1 MTAKIF
7 DSTVIISSIKEIKD
21 INLIDKCLERYSIVM
36 STEVYNE
43 TKEGIT
49 EQSKE
54 SYKKISAL
62 DLKDNE
68 LFVSLIK
75 YLSDRYPYLHKGE
88 LSSFLLALI
97 EYEMKNKEYYF
108 VTDDNK
114 MKKVSSKIFDDNL
127 FTSKLNHKPLKF
139 NITGTVGLLKRLCQ
153 RNILTKGDIEKV
165 MENLENSTFYITP
178 ELIKYLKDC

>member
-54 SYKKISAL
+54 CYKKI
-62 DLKDNE
+62 KG
-68 LFVSLIK
+68 
-75 YLSDRYPYLHKGE
+75 LS
-88 LSSFLLALI
+88 
-97 EYEMKNKEYYF
+97 YF
-108 VTDDNK
+108 
-114 MKKVSSKIFDDNL
+114 I
-127 FTSKLNHKPLKF
+127 
-139 NITGTVGLLKRLCQ
+139 
-153 RNILTKGDIEKV
+153 
-165 MENLENSTFYITP
+165 
-178 ELIKYLKDC
+178 